1 MSTETQTPKRGRP
14 AGSTNKKPASPKQSI
29 KKSAPKITRSI
40 PENKTLEY
48 NTVRKS
54 GATFLLQQRGVV
66 VHDKGTDTVREIRY
80 CPNEPSIFRDEQSDK
95 SVRRSVVFNE
105 GRLFVPPNKPNLRDY
120 LNAHP
125 GNQANGGA
133 MFFLVNKEKNSEAEL
148 DREFLMLDAVSMI
161 RDKDLEELLPVAI
174 SYGFNINR
182 PVSEIKHDLMVIAK
196 KDPKKFIEAFDNPA
210 VEMKTR
216 VTLAKKYQ
224 IIKLD
229 KDGVKWYDTN
239 KLIVSVPA
247 GKKPMD
253 VAVRYLLTEAAVPV
267 VEEIDRQLP

>member
-80 CPNEPSIFRDEQSDK
+80 CPNEASIFRDEQSDK

-125 GNQANGGA
+125 GNQANGGS

>member
-1 MSTETQTPKRGRP
+1 
-14 AGSTNKKPASPKQSI
+14 
-29 KKSAPKITRSI
+29 
-40 PENKTLEY
+40 
-48 NTVRKS
+48 
-54 GATFLLQQRGVV
+54 
-66 VHDKGTDTVREIRY
+66 
-80 CPNEPSIFRDEQSDK
+80 
-95 SVRRSVVFNE
+95 
-105 GRLFVPPNKPNLRDY
+105 
-120 LNAHP
+120 
-125 GNQANGGA
+125 

-148 DREFLMLDAVSMI
+148 DREFLTLDAVSMI

-196 KDPKKFIEAFDNPA
+196 KDPKTFIEAFDNPA

-216 VTLAKKYQ
+216 VSLAKKYQ

-239 KLIVSVPA
+239 KLLVSVPA

-253 VAVRYLLTEAAVPV
+253 VAVRYLLTEAAVAV

>member
-1 MSTETQTPKRGRP
+1 
-14 AGSTNKKPASPKQSI
+14 
-29 KKSAPKITRSI
+29 
-40 PENKTLEY
+40 
-48 NTVRKS
+48 
-54 GATFLLQQRGVV
+54 
-66 VHDKGTDTVREIRY
+66 
-80 CPNEPSIFRDEQSDK
+80 
-95 SVRRSVVFNE
+95 
-105 GRLFVPPNKPNLRDY
+105 
-120 LNAHP
+120 
-125 GNQANGGA
+125 

-148 DREFLMLDAVSMI
+148 DREFLTLDAVSMI
-161 RDKDLEELLPVAI
+161 RDKDLDELLPVAI
-174 SYGFNINR
+174 SYGFNIDR

-196 KDPKKFIEAFDNPA
+196 KDPKAFIGAFDNPA